1 MTHKLNLII
10 GKNIR
15 NYRKRHGWTQKYLG
29 ALLGITAQQIQKYEN
44 ATNAISAEKLVT
56 LVGMFQCSLNDMFDG
71 VQCNLFA
78 TALENTY
85 LEKLANDFLSTCD
98 SPALQE
104 HIIQIVHTIAKT
116 HHKQRKAGVKLLPAA

>member
-1 MTHKLNLII
+1 MELPNQHPMTHKLNLII

-56 LVGMFQCSLNDMFDG
+56 VGRDVPM
-71 VQCNLFA
+71 
-78 TALENTY
+78 
-85 LEKLANDFLSTCD
+85 
-98 SPALQE
+98 
-104 HIIQIVHTIAKT
+104 
-116 HHKQRKAGVKLLPAA
+116 LP